1 MKAFRSALCVLLC
14 MLMIVSI
21 AGCKGEKAG
30 EQVIPAASAQQED
43 GTAAAAK
50 TEGKAD
56 QVATGNAAVVTYKPG
71 TYTGSAKGHN
81 GLITVETVFSETAI
95 VSVKVTESSETAGV
109 GDAANEKIPQR
120 IVDNQS
126 LAVDAVSGASLAS
139 KAIIEAV
146 QDCVK
151 QAGADPAVLL
161 VKQEKKGGE
170 VQNMAFDVVVVGAGA
185 SGTAAALAAAEAGSS
200 VLLLEKTSVP
210 AGAGTMAGG
219 MFTTGSKLQQAEN
232 LPDCSQWL
240 YDQYMETSNYKA
252 NSRLVREVISKS
264 GSTVDWL
271 MENGAK
277 FTLIDPGVG
286 GQPVHKGDPKAFV
299 GYVDGGSAAIGALH
313 KSIEKKGGKILFD
326 TKGESLIIDD
336 KGAVIGVNATQTDGT
351 KLVISAK
358 SVVLATG
365 GYAANAKMMKQYL
378 GDKAPLGSIAS
389 ATGDGINMAWKAGA
403 AELGTDVGQFFFLN
417 GTEKGQAMKHAS
429 DIWTVGS
436 YPFLWVNN
444 NGERFTN
451 EEVIFEYA
459 AAGNALYEQPGGAAW
474 IVFDQGTV
482 DQIKQK
488 GFVSIADIYGTWK
501 NDPQAFKEFNE
512 PVDTVALN
520 KFQETPY
527 DLTPFLEEGIAAGA
541 VVKGETFGEL
551 GEKAGMSKTV
561 FESTAKRYAQM
572 ANAGKDSDFYKD
584 PKYLSKLDKGPYY
597 AVNIMTRTLTTLGGV
612 KVNQNIQAVDDNE
625 KVIPGLWVAGSDAGG
640 MYSSSYVMFE
650 GGTLGFAY
658 ISGRMAGENASGYAA
673 SIQ

>member
-1 MKAFRSALCVLLC
+1 MRAFKSTLSVLIC
-14 MLMIVSI
+14 MLLIVST
-21 AGCKGEKAG
+21 AGCEGNTAG
-30 EQVIPAASAQQED
+30 EQARPAASAQQEA
-43 GTAAAAK
+43 GATATAK
-50 TEGKAD
+50 TEGEAQ
-56 QVATGNAAVVTYKPG
+56 QVAEGNVAVTYKPG

-81 GLITVETVFSETAI
+81 GLVTVETVFSESAI

-120 IVDNQS
+120 IVESQS

-139 KAIIEAV
+139 KAIVDAV

-161 VKQEKKGGE
+161 VKKEKKAGE
-170 VQNMAFDVVVVGAGA
+170 VQNLTVDVVVVGAGA
-185 SGTAAALAAAEAGSS
+185 SGSAAALAAADAGRS

-219 MFTTGSKLQQAEN
+219 MFTTGSKLQKAAK
-232 LPDCSQWL
+232 LPDYSQWL
-240 YDQYMETSNYKA
+240 YDQYMESSNYKA

-286 GQPVHKGDPKAFV
+286 GQPVHKNDPKAFV
-299 GYVDGGSAAIGALH
+299 GYVDGGSAAIGALQ

-326 TKGESLIIDD
+326 TKGESLITDD

-365 GYAANAKMMKQYL
+365 GYAANAEMMKQYL

-389 ATGDGINMAWKAGA
+389 ATGDGLHMAWTAGA

-429 DIWTVGS
+429 DIWSVGS
-436 YPFLWVNN
+436 FPFLWVNN

-451 EEVIFEYA
+451 EEVVFEYA
-459 AAGNALYEQPGGAAW
+459 AAGNALYEQPGGSAW

-488 GFVSIADIYGTWK
+488 GFVSVADIYGTWK
-501 NDPQAFKEFNE
+501 NKPQSFKEFNE
-512 PVDTVALN
+512 PVDTAALN
-520 KFQETPY
+520 KWQDTPY
-527 DLTPFLEEGIAAGA
+527 DLTPFLEEGIAAGV
-541 VVKGETFGEL
+541 VVKGDTLGEL
-551 GEKAGMSKTV
+551 GEKAGMSKSV
-561 FESTAKRYAQM
+561 FEATAKRYAQM
-572 ANAGKDSDFYKD
+572 ATAGKDSDFFKN
-584 PKYLSKLDKGPYY
+584 PHYLSKLDKGPYY
-597 AVNIMTRTLTTLGGV
+597 ALNIITRTLTTLGGV
-612 KVNQNIQAVDDNE
+612 KVNQNIQAVDGNE
-625 KVIPGLWVAGSDAGG
+625 KPIPGLWVAGSDAGG

-658 ISGRMAGENASGYAA
+658 ISGRLAGENAAAYAA
-673 SIQ
+673 SVQ